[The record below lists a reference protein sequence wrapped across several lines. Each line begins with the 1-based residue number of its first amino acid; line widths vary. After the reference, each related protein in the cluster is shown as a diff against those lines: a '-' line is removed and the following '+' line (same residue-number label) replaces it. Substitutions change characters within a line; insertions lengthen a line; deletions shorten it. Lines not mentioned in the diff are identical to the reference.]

1 MVTRKVDEQSG
12 AEHRNKGSI
21 STAAAAA
28 AAQLLRHRVLQ
39 EAREEGKGSLF
50 PSGAAE
56 GKQRFTVWA
65 VTQYI

>member
-21 STAAAAA
+21 STAAA